1 MLHHGTFVVGGL
13 LMLPGMGSR
22 NLYLLSGPSVVVVVH
37 ASGTLH
43 DSGGSRRPLQL
54 M

>member
-1 MLHHGTFVVGGL
+1 
-13 LMLPGMGSR
+13 MLPGIGSS
-22 NLYLLSGPSVVVVVH
+22 NLYLLSGPSVVAVVH

-43 DSGGSRRPLQL
+43 DSGGSRQSLQL